1 VDRGD
6 SIQKKDTK
14 KRQQKI
20 FTNEV
25 RRCFNEKGFI
35 YGHRSISGF
44 GGVVLVAI
52 PSQSADLKRWLW
64 FRQKDVKGE
73 AKGKLT
79 INTANGTDLEI
90 QITGL
95 DPKGLYT
102 AFFVNVKSQMF
113 EGIGPAPHTLKVN
126 EKGEADFKGTMKKTS
141 TSASWQWDLSQPAG
155 KPIGNPV
162 GVKAALGSL
171 VATDKPKLILEGKLR

>member
-1 VDRGD
+1 M
-6 SIQKKDTK
+6 KKTLSM
-14 KRQQKI
+14 I
-20 FTNEV
+20 IGV
-25 RRCFNEKGFI
+25 LLVWV
-35 YGHRSISGF
+35 
-44 GGVVLVAI
+44 GVVVVAN
-52 PSQSADLKRWLW
+52 PSQSADLKEVALV
-64 FRQKDVKGE
+64 QPKDIKGE

-95 DPKGLYT
+95 DPKGVYT

-126 EKGEADFKGTMKKTS
+126 EKGEADFKGTMKKDIYKRFV
-141 TSASWQWDLSQPAG
+141 AVGIYLNPAG

-171 VATDKPKLILEGKLR
+171 VAKDKPKLILEGKLR